1 MMAEESKILESANTP
16 KIIDDQIEFRTFES
30 EEDLQT
36 IIKMIEQELS
46 EPYPIYTYRYFV

>member
-1 MMAEESKILESANTP
+1 MAEESKILESANTP
-16 KIIDDQIEFRTFES
+16 KIIDEQIEFRTFES